1 MQDKLKVQKTIDIDF
16 EISVKDLAEAF
27 ALGTDF
33 KQFTFLNF
41 VAEEFKSWDE
51 KVPMSSNTQLLNIA
65 SQIAKYSHDTTI
77 DEWLQTLLDF
87 IREERRKRSYV
98 D

>member
-41 VAEEFKSWDE
+41 DDLRT
-51 KVPMSSNTQLLNIA
+51 SNTFSEIFL
-65 SQIAKYSHDTTI
+65 
-77 DEWLQTLLDF
+77 
-87 IREERRKRSYV
+87 
-98 D
+98 